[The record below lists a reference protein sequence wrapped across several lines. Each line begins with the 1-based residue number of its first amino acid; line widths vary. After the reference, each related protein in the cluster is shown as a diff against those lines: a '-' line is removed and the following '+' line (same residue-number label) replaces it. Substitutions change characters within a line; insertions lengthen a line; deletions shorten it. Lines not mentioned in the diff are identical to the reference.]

1 MTLGGSSF
9 LQVVPCGGQRFGGD
23 CSGGLGLGGIADP
36 PLSSLQKGS
45 KKQLSKILKTGN
57 KKKLTPRGS
66 IICAK
71 RFSWPV
77 CKAAHPAERFSSWL
91 HNVASTLAWRSAAGH
106 LRLHF

>member
-57 KKKLTPRGS
+57 KKKT
-66 IICAK
+66 
-71 RFSWPV
+71 
-77 CKAAHPAERFSSWL
+77 HPPWI
-91 HNVASTLAWRSAAGH
+91 HH
-106 LRLHF
+106 LREEIFLAGLQGGASG